1 MGVVLDSHKYLY
13 KLITINKHQKHFPRI
28 NRKEDVMYGIRKQ
41 NWQRHKVKRTPSAA
55 LNQYNE
61 VCDSQSRL
69 FLLINT
75 YTLIQSFTYLKCLE
89 FYHGKNFTHYMLLID
104 THWTTIEKFADL
116 FYLWLLNMYIIL
128 GIYFWNLCNLTHY
141 TRRW

>member
-28 NRKEDVMYGIRKQ
+28 NRKEDVMYGITKQ

-55 LNQYNE
+55 LNQYN
-61 VCDSQSRL
+61 VIHSLGYFCW
-69 FLLINT
+69 LIH
-75 YTLIQSFTYLKCLE
+75 TLIQSFTYLKCLE
-89 FYHGKNFTHYMLLID
+89 FYHGKNYKHYMLLID

-116 FYLWLLNMYIIL
+116 TYLRLLNMYIIL

>member
-75 YTLIQSFTYLKCLE
+75 YTYSIIYLPKVFGILSWQKFYTLYALDRYTLNNYRKICWLIIFKV
-89 FYHGKNFTHYMLLID
+89 
-104 THWTTIEKFADL
+104 IE
-116 FYLWLLNMYIIL
+116 YVY
-128 GIYFWNLCNLTHY
+128 Y
-141 TRRW
+141 TRYILLKFM